1 MTLDYLIIGAGP
13 SGLMIHSELAK
24 IQNGIVLESG
34 EEVQTKKD
42 DIYTKYQIKNAY
54 RFSGLNL
61 LIGRP
66 PLLLSEGQA
75 IGGGSA
81 VNSSLH
87 HRTPKHIWAKWKTYY
102 GLRGFNPSHIDK
114 MYDEIESMYKLSTS
128 KNDLPPFYK
137 YASEIYKVETIP
149 RWGDQLDKNFIRR
162 TALDLMN
169 DVNPSLINSI
179 LSRHHVT
186 DLKQNSSGYF
196 SVKGIIKSKFSS
208 AKNSKKQFFSFTSK
222 KLFICAGAGVT
233 PILLSKLGYRHKN
246 LGKFQVHPTAR
257 ISLLPKDSYS
267 YNEIVEPFQIT
278 EFFPYIMIG
287 SSANRDYL
295 SKSNFPFFDSKD
307 IDFNSCMNLY
317 SMAPSE
323 KKGKI
328 YLNKPLRGL
337 RTYFLSREAK
347 LNIKKGIE
355 IILDIARK
363 SNQFSHAF
371 SSSGIIPIEY
381 DNKTKINKFISN
393 SINSTL
399 SSVHI
404 FSSAAAGDNKKV
416 CPINSD
422 GSVPGI
428 PNVYVMDQ
436 SILPTCPTV
445 NPQATTCVFA
455 LSLIRK
461 YIKKITK

>member
-1 MTLDYLIIGAGP
+1 L
-13 SGLMIHSELAK
+13 K
-24 IQNGIVLESG
+24 
-34 EEVQTKKD
+34 
-42 DIYTKYQIKNAY
+42 
-54 RFSGLNL
+54 
-61 LIGRP
+61 
-66 PLLLSEGQA
+66 
-75 IGGGSA
+75 
-81 VNSSLH
+81 
-87 HRTPKHIWAKWKTYY
+87 
-102 GLRGFNPSHIDK
+102 GFNPSHINQ
-114 MYDEIESMYKLSTS
+114 MYDEIESMYKLSLS
-128 KNDLPPFYK
+128 SNELPPFYR
-137 YASEIYKVETIP
+137 YASETYKVETIP
-149 RWGDQLDKNFIRR
+149 RWGKQLNDNFIRR
-162 TALDLMN
+162 TALDLIKDN
-169 DVNPSLINSI
+169 NPKLINSI

-186 DLKQNSSGYF
+186 DIKRNNCGSFLI
-196 SVKGIIKSKFSS
+196 KGIIKSKFGSEIS
-208 AKNSKKQFFSFTSK
+208 RKKEFFSFKTK

-233 PILLSKLGYRHKN
+233 PILLSKLGYRHRN

-257 ISLLPKDSYS
+257 ISLVPRDPYPFK
-267 YNEIVEPFQIT
+267 EIVEPFQIT

-295 SKSNFPFFDSKD
+295 SKSNFPFYESKD

-328 YLNKPLRGL
+328 FLNKPLRGL
-337 RTYFLSREAK
+337 RTYFLSREAN
-347 LNIKKGIE
+347 LNIKKGIN
-355 IILDIARK
+355 IILDIAIK
-363 SNQFSHAF
+363 SDYFTHAF
-371 SSSGIIPIEY
+371 SSSGIISLKSKS
-381 DNKTKINKFISN
+381 NSKLNKFIDNTIS
-393 SINSTL
+393 STL

-404 FSSAAAGDNKKV
+404 FSSAAAGENKKV

-461 YIKKITK
+461 YINRL